1 VRGVPTV
8 DPEQAL
14 RDAETQLEAGEATEA
29 LTLLEA
35 YWTWRRNGGFEP
47 KGGDARARRV
57 ARAVQRLVVEQQGRS
72 EEGQE
77 GEGHTPE
84 A

>member
-1 VRGVPTV
+1 VPAV

-14 RDAETQLEAGEATEA
+14 RDAEAQLQSGDATEA
-29 LTLLEA
+29 LTLLEG
-35 YWTWRRNGGFEP
+35 YWTWRRNGGFAP

-57 ARAVQRLVVEQQGRS
+57 AKAVLRLLVEQQGRV

-77 GEGHTPE
+77 GDGRTPE